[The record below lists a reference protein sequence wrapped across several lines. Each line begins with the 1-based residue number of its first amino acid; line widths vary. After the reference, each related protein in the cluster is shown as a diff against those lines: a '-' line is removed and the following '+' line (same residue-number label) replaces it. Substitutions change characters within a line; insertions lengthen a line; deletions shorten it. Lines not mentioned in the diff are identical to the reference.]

1 MDIATG
7 VFTAMNSGYYIVT
20 FGLTAFVE
28 ENEKTEIF
36 IHHNGAE
43 VAESE
48 WASNG
53 GSGWMQDQGSR
64 TVVILDKFLPLNFA
78 QFYRVLF
85 FSLIFLLQILHLLAG
100 DTVELRTRKD
110 SNTIYRI
117 TLCLYMAPAPYN
129 L

>member
-64 TVVILDKFLPLNFA
+64 TVVILDKFLPLNLK
-78 QFYRVLF
+78 VLKVLKVLTLF
-85 FSLIFLLQILHLLAG
+85 ESCKILQ
-100 DTVELRTRKD
+100 
-110 SNTIYRI
+110 N
-117 TLCLYMAPAPYN
+117 
-129 L
+129 

>member
-78 QFYRVLF
+78 QFYGVLF
-85 FSLIFLLQILHLLAG
+85 FIDFSPPDSSLAG
-100 DTVELRTRKD
+100 WGH
-110 SNTIYRI
+110 
-117 TLCLYMAPAPYN
+117 C
-129 L
+129 